1 MKNKERYIWI
11 TILVVVISVFSML
24 YLANP
29 AQSENENSSSYLYG
43 RIFEETY
50 KLIRNNYVDPQKA
63 DVKTLYFG
71 AIDGLMRSL
80 EDEHTSFLP
89 PKVWKELREGLD
101 GQFEGLGIHIG
112 LKDHLL
118 TVISPIEG
126 SPAFK
131 AGLRPNDIIYKI
143 EGKITK
149 GITLVEAVNKL
160 RGPRGSKVTVTIVRS
175 GETQPFDVTITRDV
189 IKVPSVRFDMIG
201 DTGYIRI
208 IQFQRNATSELRN
221 AIKTLYKKGM
231 KKLILDLRNNP
242 GGYLGKATDIVDLFI
257 SKGRIVSS
265 KGRVS
270 MDNQEYFAH
279 AFNTICRDTPLVVMI
294 NNGSASASEIV
305 AGAIQDTHRGI
316 VVGEKSYGKGSVQR
330 VIPLSSGEEEFGLK
344 LTTAFYYTAANR
356 LIHGKG
362 IVPDIVIKE
371 PEIKIEEILAQK
383 LIENK
388 KLLKNFLDKN
398 RRPTEAQ
405 VAAFHAQLIKMNL
418 PVSLRILHRMIYI
431 EQHKMELPPV
441 YDLKWDVQLTEALK
455 IFKTKPQL
463 FKRPVIACN

>member
-1 MKNKERYIWI
+1 
-11 TILVVVISVFSML
+11 
-24 YLANP
+24 
-29 AQSENENSSSYLYG
+29 
-43 RIFEETY
+43 
-50 KLIRNNYVDPQKA
+50 
-63 DVKTLYFG
+63 
-71 AIDGLMRSL
+71 
-80 EDEHTSFLP
+80 
-89 PKVWKELREGLD
+89 
-101 GQFEGLGIHIG
+101 
-112 LKDHLL
+112 
-118 TVISPIEG
+118 
-126 SPAFK
+126 
-131 AGLRPNDIIYKI
+131 
-143 EGKITK
+143 
-149 GITLVEAVNKL
+149 
-160 RGPRGSKVTVTIVRS
+160 
-175 GETQPFDVTITRDV
+175 
-189 IKVPSVRFDMIG
+189 
-201 DTGYIRI
+201 
-208 IQFQRNATSELRN
+208 
-221 AIKTLYKKGM
+221 
-231 KKLILDLRNNP
+231 
-242 GGYLGKATDIVDLFI
+242 
-257 SKGRIVSS
+257 
-265 KGRVS
+265 

-279 AFNTICRDTPLVVMI
+279 AFNTICRDTPLVVLI